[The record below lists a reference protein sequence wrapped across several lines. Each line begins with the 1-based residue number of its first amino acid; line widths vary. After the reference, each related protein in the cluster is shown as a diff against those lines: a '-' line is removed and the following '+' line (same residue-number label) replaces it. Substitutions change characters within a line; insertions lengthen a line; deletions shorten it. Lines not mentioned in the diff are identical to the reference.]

1 MLKDEPD
8 GFECFIM
15 PVENTWSHQ
24 RRKRREMKKQSQSQ
38 PTTSS
43 DVASTTGDTSLE
55 PPAKREAL
63 EGTAD
68 AILDSAHSSGQVDDN
83 AAKSSEGL
91 HAAGRDVGNVSADER
106 DTLFTSCVN
115 VKRKDDNIIIEMRWV
130 DGQNRELMHQVMQ
143 YVKNRLK

>member
-1 MLKDEPD
+1 
-8 GFECFIM
+8 M

-43 DVASTTGDTSLE
+43 DVASTTGATRDTSLE

-68 AILDSAHSSGQVDDN
+68 AVLDSAHGSGQVDDN

-91 HAAGRDVGNVSADER
+91 HSAGRDVGNMSADER

-115 VKRKDDNIIIEMRWV
+115 VKRNNDNIIIEMRWI